1 MRRLSRLLLGLLL
14 AGLFL
19 GAPLRAETL
28 SAEQWLLRMSEAAN
42 ALSYQG
48 TLVYSRGDELVN
60 FRLTHVRDGEHE
72 WEHLVQLDGRANEV
86 VRGGGDLIY
95 KSPGA
100 SSTRMQLPPVAA
112 LRPDTTAAALA
123 RSRENYRFV
132 LTAGE
137 RVAGRDAVQVAVM
150 PLAGDRYGHV
160 FYLDRSSSLLLK
172 SRLLDSNGAVLETLG
187 FSTLAIGKDVGRQ
200 EYQSARRAAVA
211 HGETVPGPAALAP
224 AVVRPLPARWQLQ
237 LPAGYVAG
245 PEGLRVRQVN
255 GTRVEVITYGD
266 GLSSFSVFSEKL
278 SGKAPRTGQ
287 SQRGSTA
294 MVSRVLAADGQSWLL
309 TVVGELPLASVQ
321 RIADSLQV
329 AMP

>member
-1 MRRLSRLLLGLLL
+1 MKRIPAALLL
-14 AGLFL
+14 AGILL
-19 GAPLRAETL
+19 VATGRADEPA
-28 SAEQWLLRMSEAAN
+28 AEQWLLRMGEAAN

-48 TLVYSRGDELVN
+48 TLVYSRADELVS
-60 FRLTHVRDGEHE
+60 FRLTHVRDGSRE

-95 KSPGA
+95 KSPGVA
-100 SSTRMQLPPVAA
+100 STHLQLPPAAA

-123 RSRENYRFV
+123 HSRENYRFV
-132 LTAGE
+132 LTGGE
-137 RVAGRDAVQVAVM
+137 RVAGRDAVQVALI
-150 PLAGDRYGHV
+150 PLVGDRYGHI
-160 FYLDRSSSLLLK
+160 FYLDRSSGLLLK

-187 FSTLAIGKDVGRQ
+187 FSTLAIGKEVGRQ
-200 EYQSARRAAVA
+200 EYQSARRAATA
-211 HGETVPGPAALAP
+211 HGEAGKAP
-224 AVVRPLPARWQLQ
+224 AVHKAAALPARWRLQ
-237 LPAGYVAG
+237 PPAGYVPG

-278 SGKAPRTGQ
+278 TGKPPRTGQ

-294 MVSRVLAADGQSWLL
+294 MVSRVLDAAGQPWLL

-321 RIADSLQV
+321 HIADSLQ
-329 AMP
+329 AASP

>member
-1 MRRLSRLLLGLLL
+1 MRHLSRLLRGLLL
-14 AGLFL
+14 AGLFF

-60 FRLTHVRDGEHE
+60 FRLTHVRDGDHE

-100 SSTRMQLPPVAA
+100 SSTRMQLPPAAA
-112 LRPDTTAAALA
+112 LRPDTTAAALT

-172 SRLLDSNGAVLETLG
+172 SRLLDSNGAILETLG

-200 EYQSARRAAVA
+200 EYQSARRAAAV
-211 HGETVPGPAALAP
+211 HGVTVPGAAP
-224 AVVRPLPARWQLQ
+224 VSAVARPLPARWQLQ

-278 SGKAPRTGQ
+278 VGKPPHTGQ

-321 RIADSLQV
+321 RIADSLQLV
-329 AMP
+329 VP

>member
-1 MRRLSRLLLGLLL
+1 MRHIAATLLLLTSLIL
-14 AGLFL
+14 AL
-19 GAPLRAETL
+19 PSRAAELT
-28 SAEQWLLRMSEAAN
+28 AEQWLLRMSEAAN

-60 FRLTHVRDGEHE
+60 FRLTHVRDGVHE

-100 SSTRMQLPPVAA
+100 SSTRMQLPPATA

-172 SRLLDSNGAVLETLG
+172 SRLLDSNGAALETLG
-187 FSTLAIGKDVGRQ
+187 FSTLAIGSDVGRQ
-200 EYQSARRAAVA
+200 EYQSARRAAAV
-211 HGETVPGPAALAP
+211 HGVTVPAPVLAV
-224 AVVRPLPARWQLQ
+224 ARPLPARWQLQ

-294 MVSRVLAADGQSWLL
+294 MVSRVLVADGQSWLL

-321 RIADSLQV
+321 RIADSLQL